1 MVTDFSKKGN
11 KEFFN
16 KKLLFRTFGIL
27 FFVVIL
33 VLIIAD
39 FKIYLKKAELKSQI
53 ADYQR
58 QIEEIKKN
66 NQDLKEQIANADNT
80 DYLEKIAYEQL
91 GQQKPGEK
99 QVIFVEPPQKT
110 ETVLDQQN
118 FWNVNKWTGW
128 FGGFWQWIKSK
139 F

>member
-16 KKLLFRTFGIL
+16 KKLLFRTLGIL
-27 FFVVIL
+27 FFLFIL
-33 VLIIAD
+33 ILAIAD
-39 FKIYLKKAELKSQI
+39 FKIYMKKAELKSQI

-58 QIEEIKKN
+58 QIEEIKN
-66 NQDLKEQIANADNT
+66 SNQNLKDQIANADDA

-99 QVIFVEPPQKT
+99 QVIFVEPPQEIEIVT
-110 ETVLDQQN
+110 DQQN
-118 FWNVNKWTGW
+118 NKWANW
-128 FGGFWQWIKSK
+128 FGNFWQWIKNK

>member
-16 KKLLFRTFGIL
+16 KKLLFRTLGIL

-33 VLIIAD
+33 ALIIAD

-66 NQDLKEQIANADNT
+66 NQNLKEQIANADDT

-110 ETVLDQQN
+110 ETVLGQQN
-118 FWNVNKWTGW
+118 FWDANKWTSW
-128 FGGFWQWIKSK
+128 FGKLWQWIKNK